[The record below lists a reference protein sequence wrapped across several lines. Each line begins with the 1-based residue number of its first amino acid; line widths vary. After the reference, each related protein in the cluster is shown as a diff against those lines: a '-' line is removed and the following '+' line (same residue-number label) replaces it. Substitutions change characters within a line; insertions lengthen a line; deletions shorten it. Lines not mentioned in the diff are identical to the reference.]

1 MERNKIL
8 EVIDVSYSKNDVE
21 ILKNIN
27 FEVLSGE
34 FVGIIGPNGAGKTT
48 LAKIIVGEIRD
59 YIGKVYVKGKIG
71 YVPQIKDINRDMP
84 VLVKEFASMGLYGKK
99 GFLRFFTR
107 QDWKEV
113 EKKLELVG
121 ILSLKDRPVSKL
133 SGGELQRL
141 MLARALL
148 YEPDILLLDEPEAGV
163 DQMGK
168 ARFYELIDTMR
179 ENENL
184 TVILI
189 SHDIGMVFQKCEKIM
204 CLNKT
209 LHCQAPRE
217 RISPE
222 DLRKIF
228 SEDFDI
234 WIRGQKHYE
243 REHEH

>member
-71 YVPQIKDINRDMP
+71 YVPQIKDINRDVP

>member
-59 YIGKVYVKGKIG
+59 YIGKVYVKGRIG

>member
-59 YIGKVYVKGKIG
+59 YIGKVYVKGRIG
-71 YVPQIKDINRDMP
+71 YVPQIKDINRDVP

>member
-1 MERNKIL
+1 MKEKIV
-8 EVIDVSYSKNDVE
+8 EVMNVNYSKNDVE

-27 FEVLSGE
+27 FEIFCGD

-48 LAKIIVGEIRD
+48 LAKIIVGDIKD
-59 YIGKVYVKGKIG
+59 YSGKVIVRGKIG
-71 YVPQIKDINRDMP
+71 YVPQMKDINRDIP
-84 VLVKEFASMGLYGKK
+84 ILVREFASMGLYEKRGL
-99 GFLRFFTR
+99 FRFFTKE
-107 QDWKEV
+107 DWKEI
-113 EKKLELVG
+113 ERNLEMVG
-121 ILSLKDRPVSKL
+121 IIKLKDRPITKL

-148 YEPDILLLDEPEAGV
+148 YNPDILILDEPEAGV

-168 ARFYELIDTMR
+168 ARFYELIDTLR
-179 ENENL
+179 NDKNL

-189 SHDIGMVFQKCEKIM
+189 SHDIGMIFQKCEKIM

-217 RISPE
+217 RISLE
-222 DLRKIF
+222 NLQEVF

-243 REHEH
+243 REHKS